1 MAAENV
7 LATQITVGMIGA
19 GFLQFLKSRTWLPF
33 VTQHSKVLNH
43 IVLAVTSAAG
53 AIGVNAVWSS
63 SEHSLTI
70 TGLSLATIAM
80 GVWVWAKQ
88 WTVQYLVHRGAFGAV
103 SGAAPAAS
111 PDIAVRGI
119 DPRAN
124 VGKAFPPDS

>member
-1 MAAENV
+1 MVRIDPPQTNLFAR
-7 LATQITVGMIGA
+7 L
-19 GFLQFLKSRTWLPF
+19 
-33 VTQHSKVLNH
+33 
-43 IVLAVTSAAG
+43 
-53 AIGVNAVWSS
+53 GVCFREKIFSPGLEQLDPALDKII
-63 SEHSLTI
+63 SL

-124 VGKAFPPDS
+124 VGKAFPPDSSVKS